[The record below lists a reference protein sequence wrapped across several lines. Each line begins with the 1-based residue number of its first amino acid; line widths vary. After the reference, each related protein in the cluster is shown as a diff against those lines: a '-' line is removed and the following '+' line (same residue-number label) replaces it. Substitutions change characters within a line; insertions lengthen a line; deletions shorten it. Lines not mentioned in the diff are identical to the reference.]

1 MSRYGPRLLFGF
13 GVAALLV
20 LLTAA
25 AVSIWQGRNDCAHRV
40 QTRDDQRTMWLYAL
54 DSSENP
60 LDQRALS
67 FRIELNDRIPALECR
82 GWWNTHPVP
91 IGED

>member
-1 MSRYGPRLLFGF
+1 MSRYGPRALFAF

-25 AVSIWQGRNDCAHRV
+25 TVSVWTGRNDCDDRV
-40 QTRDDQRTMWLYAL
+40 QARHDQRVMWLYAL
-54 DSSENP
+54 DQSP
-60 LDQRALS
+60 DPFDPRALA
-67 FRIELNDRIPALECR
+67 FRIELNKRIPALECR
-82 GWWNTHPVP
+82 GWWATQPVP